1 MKSMERL
8 IGAGLLILVGAL
20 GLGVRLGASPQ
31 QTGGADLTW
40 AFPVPDKNPP
50 PAAAETGTKQVA
62 GSTKSYTAAQID
74 DLLNA
79 VDWFPDEHAP
89 MPSAVAHGNG
99 GALAC
104 AVCHLANGLGHPE
117 SANLAGMSADYI
129 AGQMADFKSGA
140 RKDTARMNGIAM
152 AISDADSRAAAV
164 WFASL
169 KPKAWVRVVEADRV
183 PKTWVA
189 AGRMRYPLPGGGME
203 PLGQRI
209 ITVPE
214 DPARVAL
221 RDPHSGFIAYVP
233 KGSVAKGEAL
243 VESGGTKTTPCA
255 YCHDDSL
262 HGSGDTPRI
271 AGLHPIYIVRQLY
284 NFKTG
289 ASAGKDADMMKGVVT
304 PLSDEDILDIA
315 AYLASVKP

>member
-1 MKSMERL
+1 MKKL
-8 IGAGLLILVGAL
+8 IGAAVLISVGAL
-20 GLGVRLGASPQ
+20 GLGARLGASPQ
-31 QTGGADLTW
+31 QAGGTDLSW

-50 PAAAETGTKQVA
+50 PAAAEKGPKQA
-62 GSTKSYTAAQID
+62 PGSTKSYTAAQID
-74 DLLNA
+74 DLSNA

-89 MPSAVAHGNG
+89 MPSAVAHGTG
-99 GALAC
+99 AALAC

-129 AGQMADFKSGA
+129 SGQMADFKSGA
-140 RKDTARMNGIAM
+140 RKDSARMNGIAM
-152 AISDADSRAAAV
+152 ALSDADTRAAAV

-169 KPKAWVRVVEADRV
+169 KPKQWVRVVETDTV

-189 AGRMRYPLPGGGME
+189 GGRMRFPLPGGGME
-203 PLGQRI
+203 PLGNRI

-214 DPARVAL
+214 DPARVEL

-243 VESGGTKTTPCA
+243 VESGGTKTTPCGE
-255 YCHDDSL
+255 CHGDALD
-262 HGSGDTPRI
+262 GWGDTPRL
-271 AGLHPIYIVRQLY
+271 AGLHPIYIVRQLH
-284 NFKTG
+284 NFQTG
-289 ASAGKDADMMKGVVT
+289 ASAGKDADMMKSVVQ

-315 AYLASVKP
+315 AYLASLKP